1 MSTTDPVKNLSQE
14 AARQPKEQLEAVI
27 NRDNQ
32 LAIGIPRETS
42 FQEKRVALAPE
53 AVALLTNNGHK
64 VKVETGAGMDAN
76 FSDRQYS
83 EAGAEIIENT
93 REVYQCEILLKVEPP
108 SAEEIDMMQRK
119 QILISA
125 LQLSIQPE
133 HFLRKLMDKRITAI
147 AWDYVMDEDGNLP
160 VVNAMGEI
168 AGNTSILIASEYL
181 SNYNQGVGTMLGG
194 ITGVKPSEV
203 VIIGA
208 GSVGEYATR
217 AALGLGSLVK
227 VFDNSTYRLRR
238 LQNSLGARLFTS
250 TIQPKVLL
258 NALKTADVAI
268 GAIKAPHG
276 RTPCVV
282 QENMVRE
289 MKEGSIIVDVSIDQ
303 GGVFETSEVTNHDFP
318 TFKKHGIIHYCVPN
332 IASRVSRTAS
342 YALSNIFAPVLV
354 NAGREAGV
362 ENLLKKHRGLRK
374 GVYIFNG
381 TLTNEFLGES
391 YNIPYKDLDLLMSAL

>member
-1 MSTTDPVKNLSQE
+1 MSTNDPLKDLSRE

-32 LAIGIPRETS
+32 LTIGIPRETS

-53 AVALLTNNGHK
+53 AVALLCNNGHR
-64 VKVETGAGMDAN
+64 VKVERGAGNEAN
-76 FSDRQYS
+76 FSDNQYS
-83 EAGAEIIENT
+83 EAGAEIT
-93 REVYQCEILLKVEPP
+93 DDTKEVYKSEILLKVEPP
-108 SAEEIDMMQRK
+108 STTEVEMMQRK
-119 QILISA
+119 QVLISA

-133 HFLRKLMDKRITAI
+133 QYIRKLMDKRITAI
-147 AWDYVMDEDGNLP
+147 AWDYVTDEDGNLP

-168 AGNTSILIASEYL
+168 AGNTAVLIAAEYL
-181 SNYNQGVGTMLGG
+181 SNYNKGVGTMLGG
-194 ITGVKPSEV
+194 ITGVKPTEV

-217 AALGLGSLVK
+217 AALGLGSMVK

-238 LQNSLGARLFTS
+238 LQNSLGSRLFTS

-268 GAIKAPHG
+268 GAIRAPFG

-282 QENMVRE
+282 NEKMITE
-289 MKEGSIIVDVSIDQ
+289 MKDGSVIVDVSIDQ
-303 GGVFETSEVTNHDFP
+303 GGVFETSEVTNHDYP
-318 TFKKHGIIHYCVPN
+318 TFKKHGVVHYCVPN

-354 NAGREAGV
+354 NAGHEASI
-362 ENLLKKHRGLRK
+362 ENLLKKQRGLRK

-381 TLTNEFLGES
+381 ALTNEFLGES

>member
-1 MSTTDPVKNLSQE
+1 MSTNDPLKDLSRE

-32 LAIGIPRETS
+32 LTIGIPRETS

-53 AVALLTNNGHK
+53 AVALLCNNGHR
-64 VKVETGAGMDAN
+64 VIVERGAGNEAN
-76 FSDRQYS
+76 FSDNQYS
-83 EAGAEIIENT
+83 EAGAEITEDT
-93 REVYQCEILLKVEPP
+93 KVVYKSEILLKVEPP
-108 SAEEIDMMQRK
+108 STAEVEMMQRK
-119 QILISA
+119 QVLISA

-133 HFLRKLMDKRITAI
+133 QYIRKLMDKRITAI
-147 AWDYVMDEDGNLP
+147 AWDYVTDEDGNLP

-168 AGNTSILIASEYL
+168 AGNTAVLIAAEYL
-181 SNYNQGVGTMLGG
+181 SNYNKGVGTMLGG
-194 ITGVKPSEV
+194 ITGVKPTEV

-217 AALGLGSLVK
+217 AALGLGSMVK

-238 LQNSLGARLFTS
+238 LQNSLGSRLFTS

-258 NALKTADVAI
+258 NALKTADVSI
-268 GAIKAPHG
+268 GAIRAPFG

-282 QENMVRE
+282 NEKMIAE
-289 MKEGSIIVDVSIDQ
+289 MKDGSVIVDVSIDQ
-303 GGVFETSEVTNHDFP
+303 GGVFETSEVTNHDYP
-318 TFKKHGIIHYCVPN
+318 TFKKHGVVHYCVPN

-342 YALSNIFAPVLV
+342 YALSNIFAPILV
-354 NAGREAGV
+354 NAGREAGI
-362 ENLLKKHRGLRK
+362 ENLLKKQRGLRK

-381 TLTNEFLGES
+381 ALTNEFLGES

>member
-1 MSTTDPVKNLSQE
+1 MSTKDPIKNLSRE

-32 LAIGIPRETS
+32 LSIGIPCETS

-64 VKVETGAGMDAN
+64 VKVEAGAGLEAN
-76 FSDRQYS
+76 FSDNQYS
-83 EAGAEIIENT
+83 EAGAEITENT
-93 REVYQCEILLKVEPP
+93 REIYQCEILLKVEPP
-108 SAEEIDMMQRK
+108 SAREIDMMQRK
-119 QILISA
+119 QVLISA

-168 AGNTSILIASEYL
+168 AGNTAVLIAAEYL
-181 SNYNQGVGTMLGG
+181 SNYNNGVGTMLGG
-194 ITGVKPSEV
+194 ITGVKPTEA

-217 AALGLGSLVK
+217 AALGLGSMVK

-238 LQNSLGARLFTS
+238 LQNSLGTRLFTS
-250 TIQPKVLL
+250 TIQPKVLQ

-268 GAIKAPHG
+268 GAIRAPHG

-282 QENMVRE
+282 QEHMVKE
-289 MKEGSIIVDVSIDQ
+289 MKEGSVIVDVSIDQ
-303 GGVFETSEVTNHDFP
+303 GGVFETSEVTNHDYP
-318 TFKKHGIIHYCVPN
+318 TFKKHGIVHYCVPN

-354 NAGREAGV
+354 NAGREAGI
-362 ENLLKKHRGLRK
+362 ENLLKKQRGLRR

>member
-1 MSTTDPVKNLSQE
+1 MSTNDPLKDLSRE

-32 LAIGIPRETS
+32 LTIGIPRETS

-53 AVALLTNNGHK
+53 AVALLCNNGHR
-64 VKVETGAGMDAN
+64 VKVERGAGNEAN
-76 FSDRQYS
+76 FSDNQYS
-83 EAGAEIIENT
+83 EAGAEIT
-93 REVYQCEILLKVEPP
+93 DDTKEVYKSEILLKVEPP
-108 SAEEIDMMQRK
+108 STTEVEMMQRK
-119 QILISA
+119 QVLISA

-133 HFLRKLMDKRITAI
+133 QYIRKLMDKRITAI
-147 AWDYVMDEDGNLP
+147 AWDYVTDEDGNLP

-168 AGNTSILIASEYL
+168 AGNTAVLIAAEYL
-181 SNYNQGVGTMLGG
+181 SNYNKGVGTMLGG
-194 ITGVKPSEV
+194 ITGVKPTEV

-217 AALGLGSLVK
+217 AALGLGSMVK

-238 LQNSLGARLFTS
+238 LQNSLGSRLFTS

-268 GAIKAPHG
+268 GAIRAPFG

-282 QENMVRE
+282 NEKMITE
-289 MKEGSIIVDVSIDQ
+289 MKDGSVIVDVSIDQ
-303 GGVFETSEVTNHDFP
+303 GGVFETSEVTNHDYP
-318 TFKKHGIIHYCVPN
+318 TFKKHGVVHYCVPN

-354 NAGREAGV
+354 NAGHEAGI
-362 ENLLKKHRGLRK
+362 ENLLKKQRGLRK

-381 TLTNEFLGES
+381 ALTNEFLGES